1 MNKVALSLVSILI
14 LAVHLNWRDFTL
26 FHASRDAQ
34 QSAIALIFEGL
45 TLRDTRFPEGP
56 PSPFGAIFQ
65 GGLQDCNKPP
75 STDEDLK
82 RSEKDPTYWDGRIQ
96 TCTDEF
102 LKSYEST
109 RL

>member
-45 TLRDTRFPEGP
+45 TLRDTRFPDGP
-56 PSPFGAIFQ
+56 PTIRCYISRRTS
-65 GGLQDCNKPP
+65 GLQQATFDRRGFEPQRKGPK
-75 STDEDLK
+75 LL
-82 RSEKDPTYWDGRIQ
+82 GRP
-96 TCTDEF
+96 D
-102 LKSYEST
+102 SNMHV
-109 RL
+109 